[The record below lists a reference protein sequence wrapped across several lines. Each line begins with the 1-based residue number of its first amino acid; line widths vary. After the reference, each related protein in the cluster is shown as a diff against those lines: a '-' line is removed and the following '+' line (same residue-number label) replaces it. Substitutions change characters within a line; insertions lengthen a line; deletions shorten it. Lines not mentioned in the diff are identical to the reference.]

1 MRNFDDFWLFM
12 GEELSDSPS
21 FSLDGRVE
29 ILTNTSCRHI
39 RAWKDYLS
47 LSKCVGVGLG
57 DYDLGLGYVMVGN
70 LERKSV

>member
-12 GEELSDSPS
+12 GEKFSDSPS
-21 FSLDGRVE
+21 PPLDGRVE

-39 RAWKDYLS
+39 RAWQDNPFLS
-47 LSKCVGVGLG
+47 NFVGGGLM